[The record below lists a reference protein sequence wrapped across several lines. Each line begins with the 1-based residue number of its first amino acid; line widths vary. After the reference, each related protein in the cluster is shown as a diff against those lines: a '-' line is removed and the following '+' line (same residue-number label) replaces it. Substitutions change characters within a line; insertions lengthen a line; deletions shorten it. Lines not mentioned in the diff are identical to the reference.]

1 MIVKRWTLHSAL
13 CGGVAAVAVA
23 TGAAPALVFAA
34 SGMADRCAA
43 AVDGEIERLGLDDSR
58 IAGIAYIRHS
68 YSNSED
74 NSRVTKVLGWVDLA
88 DCQGYLVVDMTPRC
102 RVRQVFTQG
111 ACAVPGV
118 PSC

>member
-1 MIVKRWTLHSAL
+1 MPRLAL
-13 CGGVAAVAVA
+13 ALFVAAMAA
-23 TGAAPALVFAA
+23 AAAPVFGA
-34 SGMADRCAA
+34 GADRCAA
-43 AVDGEIERLGLDDSR
+43 AVDGEIERLGLGDSR
-58 IAGIAYIRHS
+58 IAGIAYSRHS
-68 YSNSED
+68 YSNRED
-74 NSRVTKVLGWVDLA
+74 NRRVTSVQGWVDLA

>member
-1 MIVKRWTLHSAL
+1 MTPP
-13 CGGVAAVAVA
+13 
-23 TGAAPALVFAA
+23 PA
-34 SGMADRCAA
+34 GN
-43 AVDGEIERLGLDDSR
+43 G
-58 IAGIAYIRHS
+58 
-68 YSNSED
+68 ED

-102 RVRQVFTQG
+102 RVRQVFTEG